1 MSLAAAWQFWPV
13 PLEWPLSMASPAP
26 LLTVLFAALISAPD
40 PGAPVHGLSRAIQL
54 SVAPVFLLTAIAGL
68 LGVISNRLARVLDR
82 ARRLQ
87 DPASDAQELLLLRRR
102 MGLLSRAIESVT
114 VTGVLVA
121 LVVAVTFISAIA
133 VLDLAAIVVP
143 LFVLAMLALI
153 LGLMLLLMDTR
164 VASRMMRRVF

>member
-1 MSLAAAWQFWPV
+1 M
-13 PLEWPLSMASPAP
+13 
-26 LLTVLFAALISAPD
+26 
-40 PGAPVHGLSRAIQL
+40 HGLARAIQL

-82 ARRLQ
+82 ARSLS